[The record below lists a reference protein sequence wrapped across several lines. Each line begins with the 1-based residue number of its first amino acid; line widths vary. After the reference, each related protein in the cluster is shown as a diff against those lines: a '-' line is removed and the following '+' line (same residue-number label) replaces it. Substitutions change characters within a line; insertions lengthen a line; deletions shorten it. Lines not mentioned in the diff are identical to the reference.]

1 VYKLALVPIQIANF
15 GAMPSSDNDEAQMS
29 ASESS
34 ASYSLQ
40 QQQIQSSYVRQP
52 QPPFQILPPSWLRK
66 KPLWVVMRE
75 ISNEQNGQQQIQ
87 RHLSLIDLISV
98 GVGGTIGSGIFVLA
112 GFIARNYS
120 GPATPISFAISGIAA
135 AFSGV
140 CYGM

>member
-1 VYKLALVPIQIANF
+1 
-15 GAMPSSDNDEAQMS
+15 
-29 ASESS
+29 
-34 ASYSLQ
+34 
-40 QQQIQSSYVRQP
+40 
-52 QPPFQILPPSWLRK
+52 
-66 KPLWVVMRE
+66 MRE